1 MAPLRLRAPQACE
14 RHKAAEPSSPQIIDV
29 EAHAARQTRPQSANA
44 RSICPDPVA
53 QPRRQLPRSSL
64 WKTPILPAGCGLYPR
79 SALLWSSHE
88 LSAESQACS
97 HASTARSNTKCK
109 LGIVIWRPRTW
120 DEVEAL
126 KGQAQESQALDF
138 KRQIGT
144 NPEIAKDIAA
154 MTVNGGVLIYG
165 VDEDKRTLVAAELTP
180 VSLKGVEER
189 LHQVAGSRV
198 RPTPDFEVVSI
209 ADPSDKTV
217 GVVVVVVPASS
228 QAPHQWEERYPVRR
242 GTTTEYLAE
251 PEVERLYRQRQRL
264 SGSPPT
270 VEDLL
275 EEFRQAPGTPLPV
288 DGTDVG
294 SFSLVVRTASNDV
307 THPAGAWQQGALKA
321 ATTAAAQRQAGRLAN
336 SSLVRTWKSLS
347 NWEPLEADGWFASLP
362 QGPLSGSTD
371 QHFSATL
378 TYPARLSFLAQYALT
393 VPDGQGGTSYKVA
406 REDELVYEL
415 IPMLAMAGEYFS
427 EVDGGGHL
435 FTAIW
440 LRGFNG
446 AESQVARH
454 RGWSGGLPGAPDG
467 VRSDARASAIDLRDE
482 PEHVARRLIERWLPA
497 FYRDVEDPQRDLFEL
512 IVPTR
517 A

>member
-1 MAPLRLRAPQACE
+1 
-14 RHKAAEPSSPQIIDV
+14 
-29 EAHAARQTRPQSANA
+29 
-44 RSICPDPVA
+44 
-53 QPRRQLPRSSL
+53 
-64 WKTPILPAGCGLYPR
+64 
-79 SALLWSSHE
+79 
-88 LSAESQACS
+88 
-97 HASTARSNTKCK
+97 
-109 LGIVIWRPRTW
+109 VIWRPRTW

-165 VDEDKRTLVAAELTP
+165 VDEDKETLLATEITP
-180 VSLKGVEER
+180 FSLKGVEEK

-198 RPTPDFEVVSI
+198 SPTPDFEVVSI
-209 ADPSDKTV
+209 ADPADKTI

-275 EEFRQAPGTPLPV
+275 GEFRQAPGTPLPV

-336 SSLVRTWKSLS
+336 SSLVRTWK
-347 NWEPLEADGWFASLP
+347 ASLT
-362 QGPLSGSTD
+362 GSR
-371 QHFSATL
+371 S
-378 TYPARLSFLAQYALT
+378 
-393 VPDGQGGTSYKVA
+393 K
-406 REDELVYEL
+406 
-415 IPMLAMAGEYFS
+415 PM
-427 EVDGGGHL
+427 
-435 FTAIW
+435 
-440 LRGFNG
+440 
-446 AESQVARH
+446 
-454 RGWSGGLPGAPDG
+454 GGL
-467 VRSDARASAIDLRDE
+467 RACLK
-482 PEHVARRLIERWLPA
+482 
-497 FYRDVEDPQRDLFEL
+497 
-512 IVPTR
+512 VP
-517 A
+517 